1 MMNRLLD
8 RLEARVGKHR
18 GVRNLMTIISIG
30 IAIVYAADYVLPG
43 VLSGASLS
51 DYLRFDKAAIMSGQI
66 WRVITF
72 VFVPMDTSLLW
83 LIISLYFYWQMGEQL
98 QNEWGTFRFTLF
110 YTVGVLGTVLAGCLT
125 GYATSYYLNMS
136 VLLAM
141 AIVRPNMPMRFYGV
155 IELRLKWFAL
165 ISLVMML
172 LPVLRGGAWREAAAI
187 AVALL
192 NVLLFFLD
200 YMIGLGRDA
209 WRRYQWKRNWRS
221 GWRR

>member
-8 RLEARVGKHR
+8 RLESKIGRHK
-18 GVRNLMTIISIG
+18 GVRNLMTIISVG
-30 IAIVYAADYVLPG
+30 IAIVFAADLLLPQLLG
-43 VLSGASLS
+43 GAALS
-51 DYLRFDKAAIMSGQI
+51 DYLRFDKAAIMRGQI
-66 WRVITF
+66 WRLLTF
-72 VFVPMDTSLLW
+72 VFVPMNSNLLW
-83 LIISLYFYWQMGEQL
+83 LIFSLYFYWLMGEQL

-110 YTVGVLGTVLAGCLT
+110 YTVGMLGTVLAGCFT

-136 VLLAM
+136 VLLAA

-165 ISLVMML
+165 ISLAMML
-172 LPVLRGGAWREAAAI
+172 LPVLQNGAWQEIAVI

-192 NVLLFFLD
+192 NVLLFFIDHL
-200 YMIGLGRDA
+200 IGAVKDA

-221 GWRR
+221 GWKR